1 MPFFFQPHAWS
12 IQKLPLYLQKI
23 KPALR
28 VLDVALSNII
38 EMTNNIQAL
47 WTTASLRAGD
57 QHAFEAL
64 YRQFYKGLCAFAAQ
78 YIPLAEAEE
87 VVQDTMMWLWEHR
100 DTIDESLS
108 LKTLLFTIVKN
119 KALNL
124 VTHEEIRR
132 RVHQEIID
140 KFQEEFDAPD
150 LYLNHELFALYR
162 QALGK
167 LQPEVRQAF
176 ELNRHRHLTHKE
188 IAQQL
193 GVSPQTVN
201 YRIGQAL
208 KLLRTEL
215 KDYLPLILLL
225 LALRES

>member
-1 MPFFFQPHAWS
+1 MS
-12 IQKLPLYLQKI
+12 K
-23 KPALR
+23 
-28 VLDVALSNII
+28 
-38 EMTNNIQAL
+38 TNNMQSL
-47 WTTASLRAGD
+47 WTTAQLRAGD

-64 YRQFYKGLCAFAAQ
+64 YRQYYKGLCAFAAQ
-78 YIPLAEAEE
+78 YIPLSEAEE

-100 DTIDESLS
+100 ESLDEQLS

-132 RVHQEIID
+132 RVHQEIVD
-140 KFQEEFDAPD
+140 KLREAFEESD
-150 LYLNHELFALYR
+150 LYLNHELFSLYR
-162 QALGK
+162 QALAK
-167 LQPEVRQAF
+167 LPPEVRQAF
-176 ELNRHRHLTHKE
+176 EMNRHHHLTHKE

-208 KLLRTEL
+208 KLLRSEL

-225 LALRES
+225 LSLREN

>member
-1 MPFFFQPHAWS
+1 MS
-12 IQKLPLYLQKI
+12 K
-23 KPALR
+23 
-28 VLDVALSNII
+28 
-38 EMTNNIQAL
+38 TNNMQSL
-47 WTTASLRAGD
+47 WTTAQLRAGD

-64 YRQFYKGLCAFAAQ
+64 YRQYYKGLCAFAAQ
-78 YIPLAEAEE
+78 YIPLSEAEE

-100 DTIDESLS
+100 ESLDEQLS

-132 RVHQEIID
+132 RVHQEIVD
-140 KFQEEFDAPD
+140 KLREAFEESD
-150 LYLNHELFALYR
+150 LYLNHELFSLYR
-162 QALGK
+162 QALAK
-167 LQPEVRQAF
+167 LPPEVRQAF
-176 ELNRHRHLTHKE
+176 EMNRHRHLTHKE

-208 KLLRTEL
+208 KLLRSEL

-225 LALRES
+225 LSLREN

>member
-1 MPFFFQPHAWS
+1 MS
-12 IQKLPLYLQKI
+12 K
-23 KPALR
+23 
-28 VLDVALSNII
+28 
-38 EMTNNIQAL
+38 TNNMQSL
-47 WTTASLRAGD
+47 WTTAQLRAGD

-64 YRQFYKGLCAFAAQ
+64 YRQYYKGLCAFAAQ
-78 YIPLAEAEE
+78 YIPLSEAEE

-100 DTIDESLS
+100 ESLDEQLS

-132 RVHQEIID
+132 RVHQEIVD
-140 KFQEEFDAPD
+140 KFREAFEESD
-150 LYLNHELFALYR
+150 LYLNHELFSLYR
-162 QALGK
+162 QALAK
-167 LQPEVRQAF
+167 LPPEVRQAF
-176 ELNRHRHLTHKE
+176 EMNRHHHLTHKE

-208 KLLRTEL
+208 KLLRSEL

-225 LALRES
+225 LSLREN

>member
-1 MPFFFQPHAWS
+1 MS
-12 IQKLPLYLQKI
+12 K
-23 KPALR
+23 
-28 VLDVALSNII
+28 
-38 EMTNNIQAL
+38 TNNMQSL
-47 WTTASLRAGD
+47 WTTAQLRAGD

-64 YRQFYKGLCAFAAQ
+64 YRQYYKGLCAFAAQ
-78 YIPLAEAEE
+78 YIPLSEAEE

-100 DTIDESLS
+100 ESLDEQLS

-132 RVHQEIID
+132 RVHQEIVD
-140 KFQEEFDAPD
+140 KFREAFEESD
-150 LYLNHELFALYR
+150 LYLNHELFSLYR
-162 QALGK
+162 QALAK
-167 LQPEVRQAF
+167 LPPEVRQAF
-176 ELNRHRHLTHKE
+176 EMNRHRHLTHKE

-208 KLLRTEL
+208 KLLRSEL

-225 LALRES
+225 LSLREN

>member
-1 MPFFFQPHAWS
+1 MS
-12 IQKLPLYLQKI
+12 K
-23 KPALR
+23 
-28 VLDVALSNII
+28 
-38 EMTNNIQAL
+38 TNNMQSL
-47 WTTASLRAGD
+47 WTTAQLRAGD

-64 YRQFYKGLCAFAAQ
+64 YRQYYKGLCAFAAQ
-78 YIPLAEAEE
+78 YISLSEAEE

-100 DTIDESLS
+100 ESLDEQLS

-132 RVHQEIID
+132 RVHQEIVD
-140 KFQEEFDAPD
+140 KFREAFEESD
-150 LYLNHELFALYR
+150 LYLNHELFSLYR
-162 QALGK
+162 QALAK
-167 LQPEVRQAF
+167 LPPEVRQAF
-176 ELNRHRHLTHKE
+176 EMNRHRHLTHKE

-208 KLLRTEL
+208 KLLRAEL

-225 LALRES
+225 LSLREN

>member
-1 MPFFFQPHAWS
+1 MT
-12 IQKLPLYLQKI
+12 K
-23 KPALR
+23 
-28 VLDVALSNII
+28 
-38 EMTNNIQAL
+38 TNNDMQPL
-47 WTTASLRAGD
+47 WTTALLRAGD

-64 YRQFYKGLCAFAAQ
+64 YRQYYKGLCAFAAQ
-78 YIPLAEAEE
+78 YIPLSEAEE

-100 DTIDESLS
+100 DSLDEQLS

-132 RVHQEIID
+132 RVHQEIVD
-140 KFQEEFDAPD
+140 KFQEAFEEPD

-162 QALGK
+162 QALAK
-167 LQPEVRQAF
+167 LPPEVRQAF
-176 ELNRHRHLTHKE
+176 EMNRHRHLTHKE

-208 KLLRTEL
+208 KLLRAEL

-225 LALRES
+225 LALRKV

>member
-1 MPFFFQPHAWS
+1 MS
-12 IQKLPLYLQKI
+12 K
-23 KPALR
+23 
-28 VLDVALSNII
+28 
-38 EMTNNIQAL
+38 TNNMQSL
-47 WTTASLRAGD
+47 WTTAQLRAGD

-64 YRQFYKGLCAFAAQ
+64 YRQYYKGLCAFAAQ
-78 YIPLAEAEE
+78 YIPLSEAEE

-100 DTIDESLS
+100 ESLDEQLS

-132 RVHQEIID
+132 RVHQEIVD
-140 KFQEEFDAPD
+140 KFREAFEESD
-150 LYLNHELFALYR
+150 LYLNHELFSLYR
-162 QALGK
+162 QALAK
-167 LQPEVRQAF
+167 LPPEVRQAF
-176 ELNRHRHLTHKE
+176 EMNRHRHLTHKE

-208 KLLRTEL
+208 KLLRAEL

-225 LALRES
+225 LSLREN